1 MWRPL
6 PAYPLYCA
14 YCLIVRGL
22 RAAYW
27 TAGVY
32 FYISVVGLDPFR
44 LVIVGT
50 ALEVVI
56 LLGEV
61 PTGIV
66 ADVYSRRLSVILGVA
81 LMGAGFAFDGAVG
94 AFWATLVA
102 QLIWGLGA
110 TFTSGALGA
119 WIADELGG
127 RDLERVYLRG
137 AQCASAGALLGIG
150 VGVGLSYA
158 GLALTMILAG
168 AALLAFAGFL
178 VAVMPERGFAPVA
191 RGTRGPWP
199 HFGATLR
206 AGGGVVRGSGS
217 LLACVGLVVLWG
229 MGSESFDRLWEVHL
243 LGIGLPT
250 MAGMTPVAWF
260 GLVNAGGLLLSIGAA
275 EVMRRRVALGAPR
288 TLLRRLLVLT
298 GLVTVG
304 MLAFGAARSFLA
316 AVAAYWFTLLLRQ
329 LVPPL
334 IDAWLARQT
343 PSAVRATV
351 LSFVGQADAA
361 GQIAGGPMFGWIASA
376 HSTGLALAAAGLS
389 LLPGIPLLVRAL
401 RADAS
406 ARRD

>member
-14 YCLIVRGL
+14 YCLIVRAL
-22 RAAYW
+22 RAVYW
-27 TAGVY
+27 TAAVY

-158 GLALTMILAG
+158 GLALTMVFAG
-168 AALLAFAGFL
+168 GALLVFAAFLA
-178 VAVMPERGFAPVA
+178 AVMPEHGFTPVV
-191 RGTRGPWP
+191 RGTRGAWP

-206 AGGGVVRGSGS
+206 AGGDVVLRSGS
-217 LLACVGLVVLWG
+217 LLAGVGLVLLLG

-250 MAGMTPVAWF
+250 VSGFTPVAWF
-260 GLVNAGGLLLSIGAA
+260 GLVDAGGALLSIAA
-275 EVMRRRVALGAPR
+275 GEVMRRRVALGAPR
-288 TLLRRLLVLT
+288 ALLRLLLVIT
-298 GLVTVG
+298 GLITVG
-304 MLAFGAARSFLA
+304 MVAFGAARSFA
-316 AVAAYWFTLLLRQ
+316 VGVAAYWLTLLLRQ
-329 LVPPL
+329 LTSPL

-361 GQIAGGPMFGWIASA
+361 GQIAGGPLFGWIAGA

-389 LLPGIPLLVRAL
+389 LLPGIPLLLRAL
-401 RADAS
+401 RADP
-406 ARRD
+406 REV

>member
-137 AQCASAGALLGIG
+137 AQYASAGALLGIG

-168 AALLAFAGFL
+168 AALVAFAGFL

-191 RGTRGPWP
+191 RGTRGLWP

-243 LGIGLPT
+243 LGIGLPS

-275 EVMRRRVALGAPR
+275 EVMRRRGALGAPR

-298 GLVTVG
+298 GLITVG

-334 IDAWLARQT
+334 IDAWLVRQT

-361 GQIAGGPMFGWIASA
+361 GQIAGGPIFGWIASA

-389 LLPGIPLLVRAL
+389 LLPGIPLLLRAL
-401 RADAS
+401 RADAPVTG
-406 ARRD
+406 D

>member
-14 YCLIVRGL
+14 YCLIVRAL
-22 RAAYW
+22 RAVYW
-27 TAGVY
+27 TAAVY

-44 LVIVGT
+44 LVLVGT

-102 QLIWGLGA
+102 QLVWGLGA

-119 WIADELGG
+119 WIADDLGG

-137 AQCASAGALLGIG
+137 AQCGSAGGLLGIG
-150 VGVGLSYA
+150 VGIGLSYA

-178 VAVMPERGFAPVA
+178 LAVMPEHGFTPTA
-191 RGTRGPWP
+191 RGRRGAWS

-206 AGGGVVRGSGS
+206 SGGAVVRGSGS
-217 LLACVGLVVLWG
+217 LRACVGLVLLLG

-243 LGIGLPT
+243 LGIGLP
-250 MAGMTPVAWF
+250 AVSGFTPVAWF
-260 GLVNAGGLLLSIGAA
+260 GLVDAGGALLSITAA
-275 EVMRRRVALGAPR
+275 EVMRRRMALGAPR
-288 TLLRRLLVLT
+288 TVLRLLL
-298 GLVTVG
+298 LFIALISVG
-304 MLAFGAARSFLA
+304 MLAFGSARTFAAG
-316 AVAAYWFTLLLRQ
+316 VAAYWLTLLSRQ
-329 LVPPL
+329 LASPL
-334 IDAWLARQT
+334 IDAWLARRT

-361 GQIAGGPMFGWIASA
+361 GQIAGGPIFGWMASVY
-376 HSTGLALAAAGLS
+376 STGLALATAGLC
-389 LLPGIPLLVRAL
+389 LLPGIPLLLRAL
-401 RADAS
+401 RANP
-406 ARRD
+406 REV

>member
-14 YCLIVRGL
+14 YCLIVRAL
-22 RAAYW
+22 RAVYW
-27 TAGVY
+27 TAAVY

-119 WIADELGG
+119 WIADEFGG
-127 RDLERVYLRG
+127 EDLERVYLRG
-137 AQCASAGALLGIG
+137 AQWAGAGELLGIG

-158 GLALTMILAG
+158 GLALTMIFAG
-168 AALLAFAGFL
+168 GALLAFAAFL
-178 VAVMPERGFAPVA
+178 AAVMPEHGFAPLA
-191 RGTRGPWP
+191 RGPRGAWP
-199 HFGATLR
+199 HLGSTLR
-206 AGGGVVRGSGS
+206 AGQAVVRGSGS
-217 LLACVGLVVLWG
+217 LLACVALVVLLG

-243 LGIGLPT
+243 LGIGLPVVS
-250 MAGMTPVAWF
+250 GMTPVAWF
-260 GLVNAGGLLLSIGAA
+260 GVVNAGGVLLSIAAA
-275 EVMRRRVALGAPR
+275 EGMRRRVTLGAPR
-288 TLLRRLLVLT
+288 TLLRLLLAFT
-298 GLVTVG
+298 GLITLG
-304 MLAFGAARSFLA
+304 MVAFGAARSFA
-316 AVAAYWFTLLLRQ
+316 AGVAAYWLTLLLRQ
-329 LVPPL
+329 LVAPL
-334 IDAWLARQT
+334 IDAWLARRT

-351 LSFVGQADAA
+351 LSFAGQADAA
-361 GQIAGGPMFGWIASA
+361 GQIAGGPLFGWIAGA
-376 HSTGLALAAAGLS
+376 HSTGLALAAAGLT
-389 LLPGIPLLVRAL
+389 LLPGIPLLLRAL
-401 RADAS
+401 RADA
-406 ARRD
+406 REV

>member
-22 RAAYW
+22 RAVYW

-66 ADVYSRRLSVILGVA
+66 ADIYSRRLSVILGVA

-127 RDLERVYLRG
+127 DDLERVYLRG

-158 GLALTMILAG
+158 GLALTMVLAG
-168 AALLAFAGFL
+168 GALLAFAAFL
-178 VAVMPERGFAPVA
+178 AAVMPEHGFAPIA
-191 RGTRGPWP
+191 RGTRGAWS

-206 AGGGVVRGSGS
+206 AGRTVVRGSGS
-217 LLACVGLVVLWG
+217 VLACVGLVVLLG

-243 LGIGLPT
+243 LGIGLPSV
-250 MAGMTPVAWF
+250 AGFTPVAWF
-260 GLVNAGGLLLSIGAA
+260 GLVDAGGALLSITAA

-288 TLLRRLLVLT
+288 TLLRALLAFT
-298 GLVTVG
+298 GLITLG
-304 MLAFGAARSFLA
+304 MVAFGAARSFVVG
-316 AVAAYWFTLLLRQ
+316 VAAYWLTLLLRQ
-329 LVPPL
+329 LASPL

-343 PSAVRATV
+343 PSAIRATV

-361 GQIAGGPMFGWIASA
+361 GQIAGGPLFGWIAGA

-389 LLPGIPLLVRAL
+389 LLPGIPLLLRAL
-401 RADAS
+401 RADA
-406 ARRD
+406 REV